1 MKLSRALSLVLFFAS
16 LSQAQA
22 GVPAFRAQDV
32 DTQIEIGYGVAI
44 ADVQGDGKP
53 DILLADKKQFVWY
66 EAPTWTKH
74 VLAENLTEKDNV
86 CIAARD
92 LDGDGKCEIAVG
104 AEWNPGDTVN
114 SGAVFYLVPPADRTQ
129 KWEAIK
135 LPNEPVVHRMKWVRS
150 GAKEFVLVVLPL
162 HGRANNKDGEGAGV
176 RVLAYTRLMDP
187 RGEWR
192 TQVLSDDMHKTH
204 NFDVTPRPDDTKRE
218 AVVIGGREG
227 LTTAM
232 WEDGK
237 VQTNHTVECSK
248 YQPELPG
255 FGEVRFGKLR
265 PGLQFAAAVE
275 PMHGNTLSVF
285 TIDQKLAPTV
295 SPPRHVLDST
305 LEEGHALACG
315 DLLGLG
321 RDQIVVGWRGTA
333 QNKLG
338 KVGIKLFV
346 PDDASG
352 TKWTMHLV
360 DDNAMACEDLTL
372 ADLNAD
378 GKLDIV
384 ASGRRTKNVKIYWN
398 ESK

>member
-1 MKLSRALSLVLFFAS
+1 MLCATALH
-16 LSQAQA
+16 
-22 GVPAFRAQDV
+22 GETKTPIFRAQDV
-32 DTQIEIGYGVAI
+32 DTQIEIGYGLAI
-44 ADVQGDGKP
+44 ADVQGDGKL
-53 DILLADKKQFVWY
+53 DILLADKKQIVWY
-66 EAPTWTKH
+66 EAPSWTKH
-74 VLAENLTEKDNV
+74 VIAENLTEKDNV

-92 LDGDGKCEIAVG
+92 IDGDGKCEIAVG
-104 AEWNPGDTVN
+104 AEWNPGNTVK
-114 SGAVFYLVPPADRTQ
+114 SGAVFYLVPPTDRTQ

-135 LPNEPVVHRMKWVRS
+135 LPNEPVVHRMKWVRAD
-150 GAKEFVLVVLPL
+150 AKNYVLVVLPL
-162 HGRANNKDGEGAGV
+162 HGRGNNKDGEGEGV
-176 RVLAYTRLMDP
+176 RVLAYTKPTDP
-187 RGEWR
+187 HGEWR
-192 TQVLSDDMHKTH
+192 TQVIGDDMHKTH
-204 NFDVTPRPDDTKRE
+204 NFDVVPSLDDPKRE

-227 LTTAM
+227 LRTAQ

-237 VQTNHTVECSK
+237 AQAKHTVECPAYK
-248 YQPELPG
+248 PELPG
-255 FGEVRFGKLR
+255 FGEIRFGKLR

-285 TIDQKLAPTV
+285 TMDQKSPSTM
-295 SPPRHVLDST
+295 SPPRTVLDSS

-346 PDDASG
+346 PDDAAG
-352 TKWTMHLV
+352 PKWTLHPV
-360 DDNAMACEDLTL
+360 DDITMACVDLTR

-378 GKLDIV
+378 GKLVII
-384 ASGRRTKNVKIYWN
+384 AAGRRTKNVKIYWN

>member
-1 MKLSRALSLVLFFAS
+1 MKLPHALGLVYLFAAVSQTRA
-16 LSQAQA
+16 
-22 GVPAFRAQDV
+22 GEPDFRAQDV
-32 DTQIEIGYGVAI
+32 DTQIEIGYGLAI

-66 EAPTWTKH
+66 EAPSWTKH
-74 VLAENLTEKDNV
+74 VIAENLTEKDNV

-92 LDGDGKCEIAVG
+92 IDGDGKCEIAVG
-104 AEWNPGDTVN
+104 AQWNPGDTVN

-129 KWEAIK
+129 KWEAVK
-135 LPNEPVVHRMKWVRS
+135 LPNEPVVHRMKWVHS
-150 GAKEFVLVVLPL
+150 DDKDYVLVVLPL
-162 HGRANNKDGEGAGV
+162 HGRGNNKDGEGEGV
-176 RVLAYTRLMDP
+176 RVLAYTKPADP
-187 RGEWR
+187 HGEWH
-192 TQVLSDDMHKTH
+192 TQVIGNDMHKTH
-204 NFDVTPRPDDTKRE
+204 NFDVVPLQDDAKRE

-227 LTTAM
+227 LRTAR

-237 VQTNHTVECSK
+237 VQAGHTLDCSA

-255 FGEVRFGKLR
+255 FGEIRYGKLHL
-265 PGLQFAAAVE
+265 GLQFAAAVE

-285 TIDQKLAPTV
+285 TMKPKSSPTV
-295 SPPRHVLDST
+295 APPRQVLDSS

-333 QNKLG
+333 QNRLG

-346 PDDASG
+346 PDDAAG

-360 DDNAMACEDLTL
+360 DDNTMACEDLTL

-378 GKLDIV
+378 GKLDII
-384 ASGRRTKNVKIYWN
+384 AAGRRTKNVKIYWN